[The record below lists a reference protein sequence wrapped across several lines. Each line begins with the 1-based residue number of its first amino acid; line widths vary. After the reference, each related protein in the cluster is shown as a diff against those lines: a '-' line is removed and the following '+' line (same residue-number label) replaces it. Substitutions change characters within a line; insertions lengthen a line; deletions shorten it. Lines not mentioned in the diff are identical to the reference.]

1 MHNMELEVHYA
12 SKRAIAIFAHN
23 EARNIIPCL
32 ESIMKALRIGD
43 ECYVLNNGSSDNT
56 GTLVRAFSNEN
67 SYCKLIT
74 IEIGDKANAWNV
86 FCHELDI
93 KANLF
98 VFLDGDCTVSPSSL
112 DALESCL
119 KQNPHAN
126 AAAALPDVRASRRN
140 REQMLRDGGLAGN
153 LYALPQKFMERIR
166 DNNVRLPIGLIGDD
180 SLVGALAYWDL
191 NPTTEWDKRRIVI
204 CKDASFSY
212 GRLSLFSIADV
223 RLYYRRKIRYS
234 LRHYQTML
242 MKAPLKTHGLA
253 AIPQNIEDLYVG
265 SVPLL
270 KLKWRG
276 PDTWFDYLAL
286 NRIRKCMTNRSSERQ
301 SSPGKS

>member
-1 MHNMELEVHYA
+1 MHSE

-32 ESIMKALRIGD
+32 ESVKKAIRIGD
-43 ECYVLNNGSSDNT
+43 ECCVLNNGSSDNT
-56 GTLVRAFSNEN
+56 ETLVRAFLKEN
-67 SYCKLIT
+67 SFCKLIT

-93 KANLF
+93 KAKLF
-98 VFLDGDCTVSPSSL
+98 VFMDGDCTVSPSSL

-119 KQNPHAN
+119 RRNPHAN
-126 AAAALPDVRASRRN
+126 AAAALPDERASRRS
-140 REQMLRDGGLAGN
+140 RETMLRDGGLAGN
-153 LYALPQKFMERIR
+153 LYALPQKFMQRIR

-180 SLVGALAYWDL
+180 SVVGALAYWDL
-191 NPTTEWDKRRIVI
+191 NPKTEWDKGRIVT
-204 CKDASFSY
+204 CKDASFSHR
-212 GRLSLFSIADV
+212 RLSSLSIADV
-223 RLYYRRKIRYS
+223 RLYLRRKIRYS

-242 MKAPLKTHGLA
+242 MRAPLKTHGLR
-253 AIPQNIEDLYVG
+253 AIPQNIDDLYIG

-276 PDTWFDYLAL
+276 PNTWFDYLAL
-286 NRIRKCMTNRSSERQ
+286 RRIRKCITNRSSGRQ
-301 SSPGKS
+301 